1 MMDGYYSGAGTTLKF
16 KLNLKDKFHAIQTF
30 YVGTDDIYTIQRRRN
45 DSDGELRDL
54 TLSRLIIQKDR
65 YGNPTGK
72 AKQREAPMILVGF
85 GHSQVLQSFTHGS
98 NHTPYLWIATRGAQ
112 TNLDNP
118 DLDSQD
124 LTHWPTQLARV
135 RYVPGAR
142 LDYTNATRLIS
153 LKYANHL
160 GKSIGSLLRV
170 EGALSSDQ
178 SKLLIVTINTDK
190 PRKASFI
197 EYDNERLNQALD
209 EVEETSKPYLSC
221 DSAAVRNASIGE
233 GLRPGFISSRV
244 YALSY
249 YGSIQGVALDDND
262 DIYFLGSNTDNDGL
276 MLSRISWG
284 QRAAAHQI
292 VDNSSWKSG
301 KTEGEG
307 IQLSGDDVL
316 IGITSYHRWTIV
328 NQIYSF
334 PKSVFKT

>member
-1 MMDGYYSGAGTTLKF
+1 MDGYYSGIGTNLKF

-30 YVGTDDIYTIQRRRN
+30 YVGADYIYTLQRRRN
-45 DSDGELRDL
+45 KSDGELRDL
-54 TLSRLIIQKDR
+54 TLSRLVIQKDHNG
-65 YGNPTGK
+65 YPTGK

-85 GHSQVLQSFTHGS
+85 GHSQVLQYFTHGPD
-98 NHTPYLWIATRGAQ
+98 HTPYFWVATRGAQ
-112 TNLDNP
+112 TNLAN
-118 DLDSQD
+118 QD

-135 RYVPGAR
+135 RYVSGST
-142 LDYTNATRLIS
+142 LDYANATRLIS

-209 EVEETSKPYLSC
+209 KVAGTSKPYLPC
-221 DSAAVRNASIGE
+221 DSAAVRDASIGN
-233 GLRPGFISSRV
+233 GLKPGFISKRV
-244 YALSY
+244 YSLSY

-262 DIYFLGSNTDNDGL
+262 DIYFLGSHADNNAI
-276 MLSRISWG
+276 MLSKVNWG
-284 QRAAAHQI
+284 DHSSAHQV
-292 VDNSSWKSG
+292 VDNPHWKSG

-307 IQLSGDDVL
+307 IQLSGENVL
-316 IGITSYHRWTIV
+316 IGIASYHRWTVV

-334 PKSVFKT
+334 PKSAFKA